1 MKRYQR
7 GLRNYLLKAEMAQ
20 RVVLGWSASPA
31 LGLKLLGR
39 PYYEKVAVDG
49 VRAKETLKELE
60 MDDLGKIL
68 STVAEGSDTQA
79 SLSSSLSL
87 ISRLLEADVYSRER
101 WIYLTLTLGMALTIG
116 IALLLTFSGL
126 HIPPY
131 YFALLFLLYPF
142 IPGLN
147 PESLDVDPG
156 EADAMASYLEGGGG
170 RVYSLKALG
179 LYEMVVL
186 DESLSQIEL
195 PTWAKVIKELSNRN
209 ELSEVIRKTS
219 DMLKEFKK
227 IHSMWKAK
235 IRSLRAINTVIT
247 AALGL
252 TNAFLLRFVNS
263 PLIGST
269 IPVPPDLA
277 YSLIISGVL
286 ISLISSKPVGIS
298 LYAASSYLTAF
309 SIAYLLIPQ

>member
-7 GLRNYLLKAEMAQ
+7 GLRSYLFKAETVQ
-20 RVVLGWSASPA
+20 RVVLGWSTSPA
-31 LGLKLLGR
+31 LGLKFLGR

-60 MDDLGKIL
+60 MGDLGKIL
-68 STVAEGSDTQA
+68 STMAERSNAQA

-87 ISRLLEADVYSRER
+87 ISHLLEADVYSRER

-126 HIPPY
+126 PMPPY
-131 YFALLFLLYPF
+131 YFAPLFLLYLF
-142 IPGLN
+142 TPGLN
-147 PESLDVDPG
+147 IESLDIDPR
-156 EADAMASYLEGGGG
+156 EADAMASYLERGGG

-179 LYEMVVL
+179 LYEAIVL
-186 DESLSQIEL
+186 DKSLSQAKL
-195 PTWAKVIKELSNRN
+195 PIWANVIRELSNRN
-209 ELSEVIRKTS
+209 KLSEVMRRTS

-227 IHSMWKAK
+227 VHGMWKAK
-235 IRSLRAINTVIT
+235 IKSLKAINMVIT

-252 TNAFLLRFVNS
+252 TNALLLKFVNS

-269 IPVPPDLA
+269 ILTPPDLA
-277 YSLIISGVL
+277 YSLLISGLL

-298 LYAASSYLTAF
+298 LYAASSYLAGF
-309 SIAYLLIPQ
+309 SITYLLIPQ